1 MKKKILIRKM
11 LCAITFLLMA
21 ITSFAIFT
29 ISTKA
34 ASENTISIKDA
45 VVQTNESG
53 IIVVEIVGEGKA
65 GDYAEAFVRT
75 EGGTAISGIDYTS
88 IDSHI
93 KMKYDNNG
101 KASYKV
107 SIKCLN
113 TAENR
118 EQMLIFDQN
127 NEIYGRYFNV
137 TIYRANNAKIDS
149 NNSIAKCY
157 LPYNYKIEAVT
168 GVVEDS
174 PKWNGEDHSYIK
186 EYGNVLRQ
194 YSDGIDDLDGR
205 STWRSWQHNMTF
217 VNETSTM
224 WVNNFINTGFAS
236 AYGTFVSDNIKDNS
250 KMFSSKSHI
259 KIYYGTREMID
270 KWDRDENCP
279 GICLYMSFEPGF
291 TTMKYFK
298 NHTYGNEYP
307 PEATKYILIDKKN
320 PYDKDDDLVDVNPD
334 QAKIVKETKEISWF
348 IQEDT
353 WFASKNSK
361 VTVGAVKIDPYEGKL
376 DTGIAAYNCR
386 EELDRSF
393 EDVYSFLYLVDDKT
407 PEIVS
412 EFVDDSQVSTTG
424 KLRFYIRFNEPVVS
438 TRKQPLTVWFDN
450 YSNPYNAVYSEGNYS
465 DTLVYELDVS
475 QEGLFRNI
483 REIKYQLPS
492 EDVGDM
498 ASNIDQYGVRYNNRL
513 PRSITD
519 SDRIIPS
526 LNGAIGLMKPS
537 LDVDM
542 TSSEAPHNIYNLL
555 VSINGNGEKNI
566 KDGKLYYTW
575 DKNEFL
581 LNPNDNTKVLT
592 NDELLESQYYANEH
606 AFTEEENGSLT
617 LTFTKSEKD
626 KIDSGTYY
634 LHALAVSGYGFTISK
649 TFGPYVLDG
658 EAPEINQINPTPNNL
673 KEKTYIF
680 EMQNKDI
687 STTKIMNVFIVYKY
701 VDKEGNTKEE
711 KVKLYSNTEV
721 VPELAS
727 CISEEPDS
735 ENKKTTYKYTSSI
748 EDTAAVK
755 DQTIANIIAAQGRT
769 TFDVRF
775 EVEDTAGNRKTSN
788 IVRVVYDTRNLFGV
802 TTTVPKTDPNDNSK
816 KGYTELNDDGI
827 TTYPAYDKST
837 VGTEDSDKYI
847 YFTVVDSN
855 RNLIVDGVQF
865 YIVINGTTT
874 LYAGQNGE
882 GNNYEVRIADLAPGF
897 YEIEPHIKGTNASSG
912 DVDLIAENVTF
923 YITDHLTDNTAN
935 KAQTETNLVL
945 NNKVFQLQDQRYYF
959 LHENSSTVLSHPYGA
974 TYDASVNRSE
984 GGSTYPTFSNINEAK
999 KYVRFMEYQDL
1010 YLIKITANIAN
1021 LLNGSTAST
1030 AYVKA
1035 TGENATAQE
1044 GQLWIRYKKNI
1055 WEDTASANGWAFY
1068 YYGSGNVEDGINI
1081 NSLPGNITDAI
1092 NEVVNRI
1099 TSKGQTIYLVTEETL
1114 DQKSGAPFLSSTQI
1128 HVNPEEATS
1137 SKVGSAFVSSA
1148 KYDGDKEIYKN
1159 KIKIKEGNET
1169 KEYALATNMNMIV
1182 DPSTRIFY
1190 KYANEGKWVELVLE
1204 EGKRLSELLS
1214 STQASGSYRFR
1225 EYGSA
1230 GVSEYDVYFDKE
1242 TPKVDVEI
1250 GNESQTLDGQ
1260 ILSYSGETFVIKN
1273 MRDVDDLAYVAIYTY
1288 PNRTL
1293 LNVLYASDVSVD
1305 NSYKLQDNNY
1315 YLQVGDRSGNNY
1327 TYTVL
1332 LSQTKLDVQVY
1343 ENESGTNVIVKVL
1356 ERQESEIY
1364 SYEIYLNEKLVTT
1377 EFSETRVLKDPGVYR
1392 VVVRDIYGNEVDKT
1406 VEFASRTPEINWYYY
1421 KDDSYVKYDPD
1432 RIVNMI
1438 IKPDPNSARVSN
1450 VYTSAMLRFTFV
1462 SELGDDEI
1470 KFEMLDIDA
1479 KNYSY
1484 LEATNTITINS
1495 LIGFRIR
1502 VWFEGTP
1509 ENDRTYV
1516 IIVDNDAPTVGATFI
1531 GTSFTYHTER
1541 DGDENVTKTSAFEN
1555 IDLTD
1560 KNKDEAL
1567 SVNTLEYD
1575 EKSASEAS
1583 FTDGA
1588 IIRGGHI
1595 VLTFSDPSE
1604 IGKYTVAK
1612 DGQSVIVEPDQEG
1625 RLILNN
1631 YGEYVVTVSDKLGN
1645 TRVFRFTNT
1654 NDPVAI
1660 AAIGEEILKEKEEK
1674 FASGDVTLKLLYP
1687 GEARFLIQTDT
1698 ELTTYIF
1705 KYEDGILTYG
1715 QYVCEIEQVQ
1725 DDAGNIIDSKSAVYK
1740 ENPNFSFDLNA
1751 ETVIE
1756 NREYDIISTDD
1767 YIIKVIKID
1776 NKPVLKITTNDKEL
1790 HLEMSHNVGSTV
1802 FPSYYKIS
1810 LSKEA
1815 PEVKLLRGGVEIEI
1829 ASDSKYT
1836 YISET
1841 LTIDQN
1847 VNSNITNIEI
1857 AYSTKPTFG
1866 KLESIYDGNN
1876 FTRFFE
1882 GTENGFYKIVVT
1894 NKYKNQT
1901 EYIIVKVDSFETIII
1916 ATYKDESTRE
1926 FQSNENP
1933 IYSNAT
1939 ITFHVYSEHAT
1950 FEIDGEK
1957 FEGSREE
1964 GVIVLDVFKEGSHKV
1979 RIIGG
1984 NEVTKDFDIVIGTN
1998 PDFAFNEEWLT
2009 GYNEEALLRA
2019 QAYTNQPLTPVI
2031 NDEIKYIA
2039 YKYGYNDL
2047 VVLYDLISEEK
2058 IIDQNNL
2065 ISVIGRDGSGDY
2077 TVYFKNIYGD
2087 TVSKVVHFR
2096 NVPLLTLSRKTT
2108 SSGANF
2114 EYYLLEDALVNNFYS
2129 NNILRFETTSM
2140 KYVFAIDGVETS
2152 LEGGKTLEFGN
2163 SSGNGSFEY
2172 AIQFLD
2178 EYGNYIEFKAELY
2191 RADVVIDTSLM
2202 EETVISNSTYTKDD
2216 IVITF
2221 SDNLEAT
2228 VSFNDGQKKKYESGT
2243 KFYKDGKYEFIVED
2257 IAGNRNTYVINHK
2270 SINHYTLTNSTTSQ
2284 RIITGGVVNDSSVV
2298 FSATD
2303 DSRIV
2308 SVFKNGK
2315 KMSDYKGTTFT
2326 TTGHWEVIIEDNIG
2340 NQAYDGFYI
2349 INNALVSFDYTAPYD
2364 YTITEVWLVKSKENK
2379 ELLNLSGESI
2389 SLTQNGDYSVVVS
2402 NTKSA
2407 TTMNFSVT
2415 IDTSAPTATLS
2426 GVENG
2431 GITAR
2436 NVSIKG
2442 LKSGDVVEIYKNGR
2456 LVSTTEVSSSNT
2468 APEITTGGTYKVV
2481 IRSITGAQTEY
2492 SFTRKQIANVATS
2505 AFIIIASL
2513 VAVAGLTIGLLYH
2526 TKSKNDSEK

>member
-21 ITSFAIFT
+21 ITSFAVFT

-34 ASENTISIKDA
+34 ASENTISVKDA
-45 VVQTNESG
+45 IVETNDSG
-53 IIVVEIVGEGKA
+53 IIVVEIVGEGNA
-65 GDYAEAFVRT
+65 GDQVEAFVRT

-113 TAENR
+113 TADNR

-127 NEIYGRYFNV
+127 NAIYGRYFNV

-149 NNSIAKCY
+149 NNSTAKCY

-168 GVVEDS
+168 GVVEDT
-174 PKWNGEDHSYIK
+174 PTWNGEDHSYIK
-186 EYGNVLRQ
+186 EYNNVLRQ
-194 YSDGIDDLDGR
+194 YSGGIDDLDGR
-205 STWRSWQHNMTF
+205 STWRSWEHKMSF
-217 VNETSTM
+217 VNDTSTM
-224 WVNNFINTGFAS
+224 WVNNFINTGLAS
-236 AYGTFVSDNIKDNS
+236 AYGTFVAENIKDNN
-250 KMFSSKSHI
+250 KVFSSRSHV
-259 KIYYGTREMID
+259 KVYYGSREMIE

-279 GICLYMSFEPGF
+279 GLCLYMSFEPGF

-320 PYDKDDDLVDVNPD
+320 PYDKDDDLIDCDPGNT
-334 QAKIVKETKEISWF
+334 KITTETKQISWF

-353 WFASKNSK
+353 WFASKKSN
-361 VTVGAVKIDPYEGKL
+361 VTVGAVKVNPYNGKL
-376 DTGIAAYNCR
+376 DTGVAAYNCR

-393 EDVYSFLYLVDDKT
+393 EGVYSFLFLVDDKT

-498 ASNIDQYGVRYNNRL
+498 ASNIDQYGVRYNNRV

-519 SDRIIPS
+519 TDRIIPS

-537 LDVDM
+537 LDVDL

-575 DKNEFL
+575 DKNENL
-581 LNPNDNTKVLT
+581 LDPNDNTKVLT
-592 NDELLESQYYANEH
+592 AEELQDSQYYANEH
-606 AFTEEENGSLT
+606 LFTEEENGSLT

-634 LHALAVSGYGFTISK
+634 LHLMAKSGYGFTLAQ

-673 KEKTYIF
+673 KEKTYTF
-680 EMQNKDI
+680 EMQNKEI
-687 STTKIMNVFIVYKY
+687 SRTQIMNVFIVYKY
-701 VDKEGNTKEE
+701 VDKDGNTKEE
-711 KVKLYSNTEV
+711 KLKLYENSEKV
-721 VPELAS
+721 AGLESV
-727 CISEEPDS
+727 ISEEPDTV
-735 ENKKTTYKYTSSI
+735 NKKTVYKYTSSI
-748 EDTAAVK
+748 DDAAAVK
-755 DQTIANIIAAQGRT
+755 DQTIAKIIAAQGRT

-802 TTTVPKTDPNDNSK
+802 TTTVPKIDPSDASK
-816 KGYTELNDDGI
+816 KGYTPIIDEGI
-827 TTYPAYDKST
+827 VTYDAYDKST
-837 VGTEDSDKYI
+837 VGTEDNEKYI
-847 YFTVVDSN
+847 YFTVVEAN
-855 RNLIVDGVQF
+855 RSTIVDGVQF
-865 YIVINGTTT
+865 YIVINGSTT

-882 GNNYEVRIADLAPGF
+882 GNNYEIRVADLAPGF
-897 YEIEPHIKGTNASSG
+897 YEIEPHIKGTNQSTG
-912 DVDLIAENVTF
+912 DVDLIAENISF
-923 YITDHLTDNTAN
+923 YITDHMTDNTAN
-935 KAQTETNLVL
+935 KSQTETNLVL

-1035 TGENATAQE
+1035 NGENTTAQE

-1055 WEDTASANGWAFY
+1055 WEDTANANGWAFY

-1099 TSKGQTIYLVTEETL
+1099 TSKGQTVYLVTEETL

-1128 HVNPEEATS
+1128 HVNPEEATT
-1137 SKVGSAFVSSA
+1137 SKVGSTFVSSA

-1159 KIKIKEGNET
+1159 KITIKEGNEK
-1169 KEYALATNMNMIV
+1169 KELALATNMTMIV

-1190 KYANEGKWVELVLE
+1190 KYENESKWVELVLE
-1204 EGKRLSELLS
+1204 EGKRLCELLS
-1214 STQASGSYRFR
+1214 STQASGTYRFR

-1230 GVSEYDVYFDKE
+1230 GICEYDVYFDKE

-1250 GNESQTLDGQ
+1250 GNESQTLDGT
-1260 ILSYSGETFVIKN
+1260 ILSYSGETFIIKN
-1273 MRDVDDLAYVAIYTY
+1273 IRDVDDLAYIAIYSY
-1288 PNRTL
+1288 PNRSL
-1293 LNVLYASDVSVD
+1293 QNVLYASDVSVD
-1305 NSYKLQDNNY
+1305 NSYKLQDSNF

-1332 LSQTKLDVQVY
+1332 LSQTTLDVQVY
-1343 ENESGTNVIVKVL
+1343 ENEAGTNVIVKVL

-1377 EFSETRVLKDPGVYR
+1377 EFKETRVLKDPGVYR
-1392 VVVRDIYGNEVDKT
+1392 IVVRDIYGNEVDKT
-1406 VEFASRTPEINWYYY
+1406 VEFASRTPEINWYYLNNE
-1421 KDDSYVKYDPD
+1421 SYVKYDPD
-1432 RIVNMI
+1432 KIVNMI
-1438 IKPDPNSARVSN
+1438 IKSDPNSARVSN
-1450 VYTSAMLRFTFV
+1450 VYTSAMLRLTFV
-1462 SELGDDEI
+1462 SEYGDGEI

-1495 LIGFRIR
+1495 LIGFRLR
-1502 VWFEGTP
+1502 VWFADTP

-1516 IIVDNDAPTVGATFI
+1516 VMVDNDAPTVGATFI
-1531 GTSFTYHTER
+1531 GTTFTAHIER
-1541 DGDENVTKTSAFEN
+1541 DNDDKIIKTSSFEAL
-1555 IDLTD
+1555 DLTD
-1560 KNKDEAL
+1560 KNKDDVL
-1567 SVNTLEYD
+1567 SVNTLESD
-1575 EKSASEAS
+1575 EKSATENS

-1588 IIRGGHI
+1588 VIRGGHI

-1612 DGQSVIVEPDQEG
+1612 DGQSVVVEPDQEG

-1660 AAIGEEILKEKEEK
+1660 ATVGEEILKENEEK

-1687 GEARFLIQTDT
+1687 GEARILIQTGT

-1705 KYEDGILTYG
+1705 KYESGILTYG
-1715 QYVCEIEQVQ
+1715 QYVCVVEQEK
-1725 DDAGNIIDSKSAVYK
+1725 DDDGNVVNVKTAGYK
-1740 ENPNFSFDLNA
+1740 ENPDFSFDLTA

-1756 NREYDIISTDD
+1756 NREYDVLSTDN

-1776 NKPVLKITTNDKEL
+1776 NKPVLKFSTDKEV
-1790 HLEMSHNVGSTV
+1790 HLEMSYNAGKTV
-1802 FPSYYKIS
+1802 FPSYYIIS

-1815 PEVKLLRGGVEIEI
+1815 PEIRLLRGGVEIEI
-1829 ASDSKYT
+1829 AKDSKYT

-1841 LTIDQN
+1841 LTIDTN
-1847 VNSNITNIEI
+1847 VNENITKIEV

-1866 KLESIYDGNN
+1866 KLETIYDGKA
-1876 FTRFFE
+1876 FSKYLE

-1894 NKYKNQT
+1894 NKYNNQS
-1901 EYIIVKVDSFETIII
+1901 EYIIVKVDSFETIVVV
-1916 ATYKDESTRE
+1916 TYKDESTRE

-1933 IYSNAT
+1933 IYSNST
-1939 ITFHVYSEHAT
+1939 ITFNVYSEYAT

-1957 FEGSREE
+1957 FEGTRED
-1964 GVIVLDVFKEGSHKV
+1964 GVIVLEVFKEGSHKV

-1998 PDFAFNEEWLT
+1998 PDFVFNEEWLI

-2019 QAYTNQPLTPVI
+2019 QAYTNLPLTVVV
-2031 NDEIKYIA
+2031 NDEIKYIS

-2047 VVLYDLISEEK
+2047 IVLYDLLSEEK
-2058 IIDQNNL
+2058 IADQTNL
-2065 ISVIGRDGSGDY
+2065 TNVIGQDGIGDY
-2077 TVYFKNIYGD
+2077 TIYFKNIYGD
-2087 TVSKVVHFR
+2087 TASKVVHFR
-2096 NVPLLTLSRKTT
+2096 NIPQLTLSRKTT
-2108 SSGANF
+2108 YSGANY
-2114 EYYLLEDALVNNFYS
+2114 EYYLLEEALVNNFYS
-2129 NNILRFETTSM
+2129 NNILRFETTSTR
-2140 KYVFAIDGVETS
+2140 YVFKIDGIETS

-2178 EYGNYIEFKAELY
+2178 EYGNYAEFKAELY
-2191 RADVVIDTSLM
+2191 RNDVVIDTSLM
-2202 EETVISNSTYTKDD
+2202 KEIAISNSTYTKDD

-2221 SDNLEAT
+2221 SDNLDAT
-2228 VSFNDGQKKKYESGT
+2228 VSFDDGQKKKYQSGT
-2243 KFYKDGKYEFIVED
+2243 KFYKDGKYEFVVED

-2270 SINHYTLTNSTTSQ
+2270 SLNHYTLTNSVTSQ
-2284 RIITGGVVNDSSVV
+2284 QIITGGVVNDSSVV

-2303 DSRIV
+2303 DSKIIN
-2308 SVFKNGK
+2308 VFKNGQ
-2315 KMSDYKGTTFT
+2315 KMSNYTGTTFT
-2326 TTGHWEVIIEDNIG
+2326 TTGHWEVIIEDSIG
-2340 NQAYDGFYI
+2340 NQSYDGFYI

-2364 YTITEVWLVKSKENK
+2364 YTITEVWLVKSKDNK

-2389 SLTQNGDYSVVVS
+2389 SLTKDGDYSVVVS

-2407 TTMNFSVT
+2407 TTMNFSVS
-2415 IDTSAPTATLS
+2415 IDTAAPTATLS
-2426 GVENG
+2426 GVEDG

-2436 NVSIKG
+2436 DVSIKG
-2442 LKSGDVVEIYKNGR
+2442 LKSGDVVEIYKNGV
-2456 LVSTTEVSSSNT
+2456 LVSTTEVSGSNT

-2481 IRSITGAQTEY
+2481 IKSITGAQTEY
-2492 SFTRKQIANVATS
+2492 NFTRKQIANMATS
-2505 AFIIIASL
+2505 AFIIIACM